1 MKCSSK
7 FSGLRPLARL
17 FLLLSLAAW
26 PALAHAQTP
35 ASVSMVTQPVQTV
48 AGQNILPSGGPS
60 VIVRDNLNNP
70 LAGVNVTVSLSTG
83 SFASGATTVVTT
95 AEGTAAFSDLKI
107 NTAAS
112 GYTLTFTAAPGVSA
126 TSSQFPVVPAPP
138 ARGEVTTQPVTTV
151 YGSTLNGVPAVT
163 LYDAFNNPVQQG
175 FNITASLNN
184 GGSFK
189 AGSAATVPT
198 GVNGVAVFSNL
209 KPAAVGTSYRI
220 TFNPAPAGVANV
232 DSASFDVTPLGLS
245 VGGTF
250 TVENKVYDGDTEAT
264 IATNSLV
271 LQTPVSGDSVTL
283 SSIIA
288 TFAQTNAGTGIL
300 VSLSTP
306 VLGGADAANYTV
318 TATGSPTTTANIT
331 KAPLT
336 IGGSFTASN
345 KAYDGNTAATI
356 ATDSL
361 VLNGVVGAENVT
373 LNAEA
378 NFAQSSAG
386 TAIAVNLT
394 ASTIGGTAN
403 LSNYS
408 FTTTGAPTTTADI
421 AKATLTIGGSF
432 TASDKTYD
440 ATMAATIAT
449 DSLTL
454 IGVVGSDDVTLTKVA
469 NFVQS
474 GIGTGLSVNLLS
486 STLGGMAS
494 GNYTLSFTDA
504 PTTTADIAAKA
515 LTITGAFTVENKAY
529 NGTTAATFK
538 TETLSLVGLVG
549 AETVTFNK
557 VATFSQA
564 APGTN
569 LPVNLDSSTISGGQA
584 ANYVLSF
591 VGAPT
596 TTADITARLVTITGS
611 FTVGNKVYDG
621 TTAASITA
629 NSLTLDGLAPGD
641 TTTTLSAVAN
651 FSQSGVGND
660 LAVSLLDSVLTG
672 SDAGSYTLSFKGAPT
687 TTADITPKELTVGGG
702 FTAND
707 KVYDGETAATFKTD
721 NLQLI
726 GKAPSDDVTLINREI
741 YFASANVG
749 TQTVAL
755 TSAELGGA
763 DKANYTLSL
772 TGSPTTTAQITALGL
787 TIGGSFTAQNKPY
800 DGNTTATIDPAN
812 LTLITPITGDNVELT
827 GVTAAFAQA
836 NVGTGITV
844 SITAAILTG
853 AQAANYTVT
862 IDGAPTATA
871 DITALTL
878 TVVGTFTADDK
889 VYDGTTVAII
899 NAGGL
904 SLGGTIITPGSVS
917 LNAVGTFAQAD
928 VGTDIVVSLTDST
941 LTGSAAGNYTLDA
954 VGAPTA
960 TADITE
966 KNLTIEIGAS
976 TVEAGQT
983 VANLN
988 PTPSVVMNGLV
999 PTDTEADVTGTPVVY
1014 TSVVLPGT
1022 TTAGQYPA
1030 DLGVETNGAKA
1041 KNYIIT
1047 QTKGTLTIVAAAAD
1061 SIDIISE
1068 PVTTTAGETLQGL
1081 SGAPAVKV
1089 TDAYGN
1095 NVASFEV
1102 YVALNRNT
1110 FASGSTTVATNPDGV
1125 ATFGNLAINT
1135 SDTAYY
1141 LSFSGSGVSAVDSAE
1156 FSIIAAT
1163 AHSLSVVTQPTDRSA
1178 GEELT
1183 PAPVVQLTDV
1193 YGNPVLVGPYN
1204 ITASLMPS
1212 ATIFGPS
1219 TQGTSSING
1228 TATFGGMSIRKAGTY
1243 RMKFT
1248 PFAAG
1253 VSTVES
1259 SPFVISA
1266 QLSSAAISIATEPS
1280 NTVAGV
1286 AIAPAPRV
1294 LVQDQYLNPV
1304 ANTLITAALTGGS
1317 FAPEATTTASTGADG
1332 SASFA
1337 ALVINTAKSA
1347 YTIAFSFNG
1356 SAPNGATSVTSSA
1369 FNVTHATLAK
1379 FDFATVG
1386 NQTAGA
1392 SFNLAITAQDAFGN
1406 TVTAFNGTAN
1416 LTLNQNSFAS
1426 GGGAT
1431 GNFVNGVLASQAV
1444 SINTAASGYK
1454 VTATSG
1460 VITGESSAFDVSPA
1474 AAASLTLSGPSS
1486 VVAGATS
1493 TDFTLT
1499 VKDALGNTTPVSTAT
1514 TFTLVTSR
1522 ESGTATFTPASLL
1535 LPSGASSGTFTY
1547 RNTKVGVGSH
1557 VLTASRTSGDTGLTG
1572 DFAEATITV
1581 TPAPAAALSITTQP
1595 SGTAQAGQ
1603 VFVQQPVV
1611 RVLDQYGNN
1620 VLQAGLAVSA
1630 AIATGNP
1637 ALLGA
1642 ATINTDAN
1650 GTATFTNLAIGGTTG
1665 PRTLGFSVSGLTSA
1679 TSSAI
1684 TISEGAPGT
1693 LTVVTEPSQT
1703 RANEA
1708 ITPAPSARLTDAY
1721 GNVLASQTVQVALT
1735 PGSEGSFVAGSTTSV
1750 VTDAAGLATFSN
1762 LKIDKAFSPYQLE
1775 FRIGAVTVLSR
1786 QFAVIGGAPTRLGMV
1801 QQPPTGTAGAA
1812 LTPAPAIKV
1821 FDRFDNGVADI
1832 RVVVTLNGG
1841 SFAAGTVAEL
1851 RTGDDGVASFADL
1864 KINTAKAGY
1873 TLTFNTFVSGNPS
1886 VTSAAFEVKPDYV
1899 NSVVMSVST
1908 QPRTTTAGSTVSG
1921 PPTVTAKDQFNN
1933 NITGK
1938 DISVTLNTGSFTVGS
1953 TTTVKTND
1961 SGVAAFSNLVA
1972 NTAGSYTLTFRLVD
1986 HTAQATSNSFTVN
1999 PAAAAKLVMVTQPSA
2014 TASAGVVFGTQ
2025 PAVRLQDS
2033 FGNDVS
2039 LSGRTVTASVATG
2052 AGALAGT
2059 MTATTNANGVATFA
2073 TLRLD
2078 GATGSRTLRFTSS
2091 GVTAVDSQAVVL
2103 GPGAATGLTVTSQP
2117 VQAVAG
2123 EIIRS
2128 SSNNPL
2134 EVRATD
2140 AFGNNVPGIAITPEA
2155 NGFFFAGTA
2164 AAATTDSSGV
2174 ATFADLS
2181 TTEAGRSYTIAFQ
2194 GGVLSATSA
2203 EFNVVPATPASLL
2216 VLQQPFSGV
2225 VDSPLRPA
2233 PKVQLTDRFG
2243 NPTTSV
2249 TPYNIGVRI
2258 SASSFTSASITRV
2271 RSTSDGTAI
2280 FNDLVP
2286 AEAATGAVL
2295 NFDIDGTPVANSS
2308 AFNILGSG
2316 QDPETVTSIL
2326 IGGSQE
2332 DLLAG
2337 EQRIFTAT
2345 LLNAQ
2350 GTPVTSGPS
2359 SSASVTFAS
2368 ADGTGGTLSGL
2379 GNAAAVG
2386 GIASITVTGGNP
2398 GEVSVSAASESLTSG
2413 SLEFT
2418 VIGVEARIIRFAQ
2431 PQATANVAP
2440 AVRTASTASDI
2451 YHTFELTFEV
2461 TPKANYEVQFLDS
2474 LGGVWQ
2480 TVFTGKSEAEE
2491 LTVELPVSPT
2501 QVRGFW
2507 RVRAGVLSE

>member
-1 MKCSSK
+1 M
-7 FSGLRPLARL
+7 
-17 FLLLSLAAW
+17 
-26 PALAHAQTP
+26 
-35 ASVSMVTQPVQTV
+35 
-48 AGQNILPSGGPS
+48 
-60 VIVRDNLNNP
+60 
-70 LAGVNVTVSLSTG
+70 
-83 SFASGATTVVTT
+83 
-95 AEGTAAFSDLKI
+95 
-107 NTAAS
+107 
-112 GYTLTFTAAPGVSA
+112 
-126 TSSQFPVVPAPP
+126 
-138 ARGEVTTQPVTTV
+138 
-151 YGSTLNGVPAVT
+151 
-163 LYDAFNNPVQQG
+163 
-175 FNITASLNN
+175 
-184 GGSFK
+184 
-189 AGSAATVPT
+189 
-198 GVNGVAVFSNL
+198 
-209 KPAAVGTSYRI
+209 
-220 TFNPAPAGVANV
+220 
-232 DSASFDVTPLGLS
+232 
-245 VGGTF
+245 
-250 TVENKVYDGDTEAT
+250 
-264 IATNSLV
+264 
-271 LQTPVSGDSVTL
+271 
-283 SSIIA
+283 
-288 TFAQTNAGTGIL
+288 
-300 VSLSTP
+300 
-306 VLGGADAANYTV
+306 
-318 TATGSPTTTANIT
+318 
-331 KAPLT
+331 
-336 IGGSFTASN
+336 
-345 KAYDGNTAATI
+345 
-356 ATDSL
+356 
-361 VLNGVVGAENVT
+361 
-373 LNAEA
+373 
-378 NFAQSSAG
+378 
-386 TAIAVNLT
+386 
-394 ASTIGGTAN
+394 
-403 LSNYS
+403 
-408 FTTTGAPTTTADI
+408 
-421 AKATLTIGGSF
+421 
-432 TASDKTYD
+432 
-440 ATMAATIAT
+440 
-449 DSLTL
+449 
-454 IGVVGSDDVTLTKVA
+454 
-469 NFVQS
+469 
-474 GIGTGLSVNLLS
+474 
-486 STLGGMAS
+486 
-494 GNYTLSFTDA
+494 
-504 PTTTADIAAKA
+504 
-515 LTITGAFTVENKAY
+515 
-529 NGTTAATFK
+529 
-538 TETLSLVGLVG
+538 
-549 AETVTFNK
+549 
-557 VATFSQA
+557 
-564 APGTN
+564 
-569 LPVNLDSSTISGGQA
+569 PVNLDSSTISGGQA

-621 TTAASITA
+621 TTAATITA
-629 NSLTLDGLAPGD
+629 NSLTLVGLAPGD

-741 YFASANVG
+741 NFASANVG
-749 TQTVAL
+749 TQTVSL

-812 LTLITPITGDNVELT
+812 LTLITPITGDDVNLT

-836 NVGTGITV
+836 NVGNGITV
-844 SITAAILTG
+844 SITAANLIG
-853 AQAANYTVT
+853 AEAGNYSVTTV
-862 IDGAPTATA
+862 GAPITTA

-878 TVVGTFTADDK
+878 TIVGTFTANDK
-889 VYDGTTVAII
+889 VYDGTTVADI

-904 SLGGTIITPGSVS
+904 SLGGTIIAPDGVS
-917 LNAVGTFAQAD
+917 LNAVGTFAQSD
-928 VGTDIVVSLTDST
+928 VGTDIVVSLTNST
-941 LTGSAAGNYTLDA
+941 LTGAAAGNYALDT

-988 PTPSVVMNGLV
+988 PTPSVVMTGLV

-1022 TTAGQYPA
+1022 TTADQYPA
-1030 DLGVETNGAKA
+1030 DLGVVTNGAKA
-1041 KNYIIT
+1041 KNYNIT
-1047 QTKGTLTIVAAAAD
+1047 QTKGTLTIVAAAAAN
-1061 SIDIISE
+1061 IDIISE
-1068 PVTTTAGETLQGL
+1068 PVTTTAGEILQGL

-1089 TDAYGN
+1089 TDAYDN

-1102 YVALNRNT
+1102 SVALNRNT
-1110 FASGSTTVATNPDGV
+1110 FASGSTTVETNADGV
-1125 ATFGNLAINT
+1125 ATFDNIAINT
-1135 SDTAYY
+1135 SATAYY
-1141 LSFSGSGVSAVDSAE
+1141 LTFSGSGVSAVDSAE

-1163 AHSLSVVTQPTDRSA
+1163 AHSLSVEVQPTDRAA
-1178 GEELT
+1178 GGELT

-1212 ATIFGPS
+1212 ATIFGPT

-1317 FAPEATTTASTGADG
+1317 FAPEAITTANTGADG

-1337 ALVINTAKSA
+1337 ALVINTAKSG
-1347 YTIAFSFNG
+1347 YTIDFSFNG

-1369 FNVTHATLAK
+1369 FDVTHAALAE
-1379 FDFATVG
+1379 FDFAAVG

-1392 SFNLAITAQDAFGN
+1392 SFNLAITAKDAFGN
-1406 TVTAFNGTAN
+1406 TVTVFNGPAN
-1416 LTLNQNSFAS
+1416 LSLNQNSFAS

-1444 SINTAASGYK
+1444 SINTSASGYV

-1460 VITGESSAFDVSPA
+1460 AITGQSNAFDVSPA

-1486 VVAGATS
+1486 VVAGTTS

-1499 VKDALGNTTPVSTAT
+1499 VKDALGNTTTVNTAT

-1547 RNTKVGVGSH
+1547 RNTKVGAGSH

-1603 VFVQQPVV
+1603 AFVQQPVV

-1642 ATINTDAN
+1642 ATINTEAN

-1679 TSSAI
+1679 TSSTI
-1684 TISEGAPGT
+1684 TVSEGAPGT

-1721 GNVLASQTVQVALT
+1721 GNVLASQTVQVALA

-1886 VTSAAFEVKPDYV
+1886 VTSTAFEVKPDYV

-1953 TTTVKTND
+1953 TTTAKTND

-2014 TASAGVVFGTQ
+2014 TASAGVAFATQ
-2025 PAVRLQDS
+2025 PSVQLQDS
-2033 FGNDVS
+2033 FGNNAS
-2039 LSGRTVTASVATG
+2039 TLGRTVTASVATG
-2052 AGALAGT
+2052 AGTLVGT
-2059 MTATTNANGVATFA
+2059 LTATTNASGVATFA
-2073 TLRLD
+2073 TLQLD
-2078 GATGSRTLRFTSS
+2078 GATGSRTLRFSS
-2091 GVTAVDSQAVVL
+2091 AGLTAAESQTVVL
-2103 GPGAATGLTVTSQP
+2103 GPGTATGLSITRQP

-2123 EIIRS
+2123 ELILS
-2128 SSNNPL
+2128 SSDASL
-2134 EVRATD
+2134 AVRATD
-2140 AFGNNVPGIAITPEA
+2140 AFGNNVPGIAITPQA

-2174 ATFADLS
+2174 ATFGDLS

-2249 TPYNIGVRI
+2249 TPYDIGVRI

-2295 NFDIDGTPVANSS
+2295 NFDIDGTPVASSS

-2337 EQRIFTAT
+2337 EQRVFTAT

-2413 SLEFT
+2413 SLDFT

-2451 YHTFELTFEV
+2451 YHTFELTFAV
-2461 TPKANYEVQFLDS
+2461 TPKANYEVQFVDS

-2491 LTVELPVSPT
+2491 LTVELPVSST

>member
-1 MKCSSK
+1 
-7 FSGLRPLARL
+7 
-17 FLLLSLAAW
+17 
-26 PALAHAQTP
+26 
-35 ASVSMVTQPVQTV
+35 MVTQPMQTV

-70 LAGVNVTVSLSTG
+70 LAGVDVTVSLSTG
-83 SFASGATTVVTT
+83 SFASGTTTVVTT
-95 AEGTAAFSDLKI
+95 AAGAAVFSDLKI

-112 GYTLTFTAAPGVSA
+112 GYTLTFTAAPGISA
-126 TSSQFPVVPAPP
+126 TSVQFPVVPAPP
-138 ARGEVTTQPVTTV
+138 ARGEVTSQPVTTV

-175 FNITASLNN
+175 FNITASLN

-189 AGSAATVPT
+189 AGSTATVPT
-198 GVNGVAVFSNL
+198 GINGVALFSNL
-209 KPAAVGTSYRI
+209 RPAAVGTGYTI

-245 VGGTF
+245 IGGTF
-250 TVENKVYDGDTEAT
+250 TAENKVYDGDAEAT
-264 IATNSLV
+264 IATNILV

-283 SSIIA
+283 SSITA
-288 TFAQTNAGTGIL
+288 TFAQANAGTGIL
-300 VSLSTP
+300 VSLSAP
-306 VLGGADAANYTV
+306 VLGGTDAANYTV
-318 TATGSPTTTANIT
+318 TASGAPTTTANIT
-331 KAPLT
+331 GAPLSIVVQDGQT
-336 IGGSFTASN
+336 FSVKDKG
-345 KAYDGNTAATI
+345 YDGTTPAEIIDSAT
-356 ATDSL
+356 TLGLD
-361 VLNGVVGAENVT
+361 GVVGSENVT
-373 LNAEA
+373 LNAVA
-378 NFAQSSAG
+378 NFAQSSVG

-408 FTTTGAPTTTADI
+408 FSTTGAPTTTADI
-421 AKATLTIGGSF
+421 TKATVTIGGSF
-432 TASDKTYD
+432 TASDKVYSSTR
-440 ATMAATIAT
+440 AAIIAT

-454 IGVVGSDDVTLTKVA
+454 VGVIGSDDVTLNKVA
-469 NFVQS
+469 NFEQS
-474 GIGTGLSVNLLS
+474 GIGTDLTVNLVS
-486 STLGGMAS
+486 STLGGTAA
-494 GNYTLSFTDA
+494 GNYTLPPFPLENF
-504 PTTTADIAAKA
+504 PTATADITAKA

-529 NGTTAATFK
+529 DGTTVAQIVK
-538 TETLSLVGLVG
+538 PNTLDLDGLVG
-549 AETVTFNK
+549 GETVTFNK
-557 VATFSQA
+557 LATFSQA

-569 LPVNLDSSTISGGQA
+569 VPVNLDSSTISGSQA
-584 ANYVLSF
+584 GNYVLSF
-591 VGAPT
+591 LGAPT

-621 TTAASITA
+621 TTAAAPITA
-629 NSLTLDGLAPGD
+629 NSLTLVGLAPGD
-641 TTTTLSAVAN
+641 TTTTLDAVAN
-651 FSQSGVGND
+651 FSQSAVGND

-672 SDAGSYTLSFKGAPT
+672 ADAGSYTLSFKGAPT
-687 TTADITPKELTVGGG
+687 TTANITKKELTVGGG

-707 KVYDGETAATFKTD
+707 KIYDGETSATFKAD

-726 GKAPSDDVTLINREI
+726 GLAPGDDVTLIDKEI
-741 YFASANVG
+741 NFATKNVG
-749 TQTVAL
+749 TQTVSL

-787 TIGGSFTAQNKPY
+787 TIGGSFTAQSKPY

-812 LTLITPITGDNVELT
+812 LTLITPITGDNVELI

-844 SITAAILTG
+844 SITAANLTG

-862 IDGAPTATA
+862 TDGAPTATA

-878 TVVGTFTADDK
+878 TIVGTFAADDK
-889 VYDGTTVAII
+889 IYDGTTAATI

-904 SLGGTIITPGSVS
+904 SLGGTIIAPGNVS
-917 LNAVGTFAQAD
+917 LNAVGTFAQSD
-928 VGTDIVVSLTDST
+928 VGTDIVVSLTSST
-941 LTGSAAGNYTLDA
+941 LTGSAAGNYTLNT

-966 KNLTIEIGAS
+966 KTLTIEIGAS

-988 PTPSVVMNGLV
+988 PTPSVVMTGLV
-999 PTDTEADVTGTPVVY
+999 STDTEADVTGAPVVY
-1014 TSVVLPGT
+1014 TSVALPAT
-1022 TTAGQYPA
+1022 TAAGQYPD
-1030 DLGVETNGAKA
+1030 DLGVETKGEKA
-1041 KNYIIT
+1041 KNYNIT
-1047 QTKGTLTIVAAAAD
+1047 QNRGTLTIVAAAAA
-1061 SIDIISE
+1061 SITITSE
-1068 PVTTTAGETLQGL
+1068 PVTTTAGENLAGL
-1081 SGAPAVKV
+1081 SGAPAVVV
-1089 TDAYGN
+1089 TDAFGN
-1095 NVASFEV
+1095 KVESFAV
-1102 YVALNRNT
+1102 SVALNRNT
-1110 FASGSTTVATNPDGV
+1110 INSGNTTVATNADGV
-1125 ATFGNLAINT
+1125 ATFGDLAINT
-1135 SDTAYY
+1135 SDIGYY
-1141 LSFSGSGVSAVDSAE
+1141 LTFSGAGVSAVDSAE

-1163 AHSLSVVTQPTDRSA
+1163 AHSLSIVTPPRDEAA
-1178 GEELT
+1178 GEKLT
-1183 PAPVVQLTDV
+1183 PAPVVQLTDAF
-1193 YGNPVLVGPYN
+1193 GNPILVGPYN
-1204 ITASLMPS
+1204 ITASLHPT
-1212 ATIFGPS
+1212 ATLFGP
-1219 TQGTSSING
+1219 TAQGTNGIDG
-1228 TATFGGMSIRKAGTY
+1228 TATFAGLSVRKAGTY
-1243 RMKFT
+1243 TMKFT
-1248 PFAAG
+1248 TAAAG
-1253 VSTVES
+1253 VLPVES
-1259 SPFVISA
+1259 TSFIISA
-1266 QLSSAAISIATEPS
+1266 QLSSATISMAMEPS

-1304 ANTLITAALTGGS
+1304 ASTLITAALNGGS
-1317 FAPEATTTASTGADG
+1317 FAPGATTTASTGTDG

-1369 FNVTHATLAK
+1369 FDVTHAALAE
-1379 FDFATVG
+1379 FDFAAVG

-1392 SFNLAITAQDAFGN
+1392 SFNLAITAKDEFGN
-1406 TVTAFNGTAN
+1406 TVTAFNGPAS
-1416 LTLNQNSFAS
+1416 LSLNQNSFAS
-1426 GGGAT
+1426 GGGAS

-1444 SINTAASGYK
+1444 SINTAASGYV

-1460 VITGESSAFDVSPA
+1460 AITGQSNAFEVSPA

-1499 VKDALGNTTPVSTAT
+1499 VKDALGNTAAVNTAT

-1547 RNTKVGVGSH
+1547 RNTKVGEGSH
-1557 VLTASRTSGDTGLTG
+1557 VLTAGFASGDSGLTG
-1572 DFAEATITV
+1572 DTAQATITV

-1603 VFVQQPVV
+1603 ALVQQPVV

-1637 ALLGA
+1637 ALLGT

-1650 GTATFTNLAIGGTTG
+1650 GIATFTNLAIGGTTG

-1684 TISEGAPGT
+1684 IVSEGAPGT

-1708 ITPAPSARLTDAY
+1708 ITPAPSVRLTDAY

-1735 PGSEGSFVAGSTTSV
+1735 PGSAGSFVEASTTSV
-1750 VTDAAGLATFSN
+1750 VTDATGLATFSN
-1762 LKIDKAFSPYQLE
+1762 LKVDKAFSPYQLE

-1786 QFAVIGGAPTRLGMV
+1786 QFAVIGGAPTRLAMA

-1832 RVVVTLNGG
+1832 RVVVTLNGS

-1851 RTGDDGVASFADL
+1851 RTGDDGVARFADL
-1864 KINTAKAGY
+1864 KINTAKTGY

-1899 NSVVMSVST
+1899 NNVVMSVST
-1908 QPRTTTAGSTVSG
+1908 QPGTTTAGDTVSG

-1933 NITGK
+1933 NITDK

-1953 TTTVKTND
+1953 TTTVKTNL

-2014 TASAGVVFGTQ
+2014 TASAGVAFATQ
-2025 PAVRLQDS
+2025 PSVQLQDS
-2033 FGNDVS
+2033 FGNNVS
-2039 LSGRTVTASVATG
+2039 IPGGRTVTASVATG
-2052 AGALAGT
+2052 AGTLAGT
-2059 MTATTNANGVATFA
+2059 LTATTNASGVATFA
-2073 TLRLD
+2073 TLQLD
-2078 GATGSRTLRFTSS
+2078 GATGARTLRFSS
-2091 GVTAVDSQAVVL
+2091 AGLTAAESQTVVL
-2103 GPGAATGLTVTSQP
+2103 GPGTATGLSITRQP

-2123 EIIRS
+2123 ELILS
-2128 SSNNPL
+2128 SSNVSL
-2134 EVRATD
+2134 AVRATD

-2164 AAATTDSSGV
+2164 TAATTDSSGV
-2174 ATFADLS
+2174 ATFGDLS
-2181 TTEAGRSYTIAFQ
+2181 TTEAGRSYTIAFKS
-2194 GGVLSATSA
+2194 GVLSATSA

-2233 PKVQLTDRFG
+2233 PKVQLTDRYG

-2271 RSTSDGTAI
+2271 RSTSDGTAT

-2295 NFDIDGTPVANSS
+2295 NFDIDGTPVASSS
-2308 AFNILGSG
+2308 AFNILGSD

-2326 IGGSQE
+2326 LVGSQE

-2337 EQRIFTAT
+2337 EQRVFTAT

-2368 ADGTGGTLSGL
+2368 AEGTGGTLSGL

-2398 GEVSVSAASESLTSG
+2398 GEVSVSAASASLTS
-2413 SLEFT
+2413 SPLEFT
-2418 VIGVEARIIRFAQ
+2418 VIGVEARIIRFAP
-2431 PQATANVAP
+2431 PQAATEVAP

-2461 TPKANYEVQFLDS
+2461 TPRANYEVQFLDS

-2480 TVFTGKSEAEE
+2480 TVFAGKSEAEE
-2491 LTVELPVSPT
+2491 LTVELPVSSS
-2501 QVRGFW
+2501 QKRGFW
-2507 RVRAGVLSE
+2507 RVRAGALSE